1 MVTWEPRPVNRQTDR
16 TGNKL
21 HTICYNCRIYEHV
34 RCVDAGSDNEDNSAL
49 TFLSEP
55 GMYRGI
61 IYIMSKYNL

>member
-1 MVTWEPRPVNRQTDR
+1 MGTPPYEQTDR
-16 TGNKL
+16 HNWKKIS
-21 HTICYNCRIYEHV
+21 HKICYNCRIYEHV